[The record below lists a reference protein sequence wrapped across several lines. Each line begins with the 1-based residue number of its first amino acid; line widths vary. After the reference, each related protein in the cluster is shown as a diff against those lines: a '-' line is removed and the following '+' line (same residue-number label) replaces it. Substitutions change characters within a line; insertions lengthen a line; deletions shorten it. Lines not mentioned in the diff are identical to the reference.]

1 MVAQEDILP
10 AKLSNWNAA
19 DSQSQF
25 MLMWISM
32 GLTFCL
38 YIALILFGL
47 RNFFKYIV
55 KQDNQLKLLYVLA
68 ILAAG
73 TRCGRYAAMIVNN
86 ALGNTVHTQ
95 LSLMVDLLVSCLMI
109 AIGLCLTLILLK
121 LYSCLLSWT
130 VQLQL

>member
-1 MVAQEDILP
+1 
-10 AKLSNWNAA
+10 
-19 DSQSQF
+19 
-25 MLMWISM
+25 M